1 MTYLAKTHNL
11 WHRMALNLERLA
23 FDQAYAAKMVE
34 EKPAD
39 CYDFEPTT
47 ASNLPQ
53 KESMDALSDLYWN
66 LCEEDLW
73 AGLWQKH
80 AHFKETS
87 MAIAWE
93 QQGYFE
99 QAQATYESA
108 MKLLKDEKVMSTPQA
123 QASIQRESA
132 LWEKHW
138 IRSVIQPFFFAEKYV
153 I

>member
-23 FDQAYAAKMVE
+23 FDPAYAAKMIE

-39 CYDFEPTT
+39 CYDFEPNT

-108 MKLLKDEKVMSTPQA
+108 MKLLKDEKLMSTPQA
-123 QASIQRESA
+123 QASIQRESS

-138 IRSVIQPFFFAEKYV
+138 IR
-153 I
+153 